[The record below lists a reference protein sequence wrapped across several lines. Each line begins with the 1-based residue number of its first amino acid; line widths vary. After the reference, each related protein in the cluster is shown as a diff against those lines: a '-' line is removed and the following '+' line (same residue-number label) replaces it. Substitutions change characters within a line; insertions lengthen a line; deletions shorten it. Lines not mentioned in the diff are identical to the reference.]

1 MRGVA
6 VSRLTAPAE
15 GAGTAARG
23 AAAPGI
29 APGGR
34 SWSGC
39 PVWANDAALA
49 RSETA
54 STAEAETRKV
64 RLKRLIAGELALPCG
79 AFAASMRRSKR
90 LAQNPAMK
98 MA

>member
-6 VSRLTAPAE
+6 GFAVAAPAE

-23 AAAPGI
+23 AAAPGT

-54 STAEAETRKV
+54 STAGAETREV
-64 RLKRLIAGELALPCG
+64 RLKRLINGELALPCG
-79 AFAASMRRSKR
+79 AFAASRRFMRRSR
-90 LAQNPAMK
+90 RSQP
-98 MA
+98 